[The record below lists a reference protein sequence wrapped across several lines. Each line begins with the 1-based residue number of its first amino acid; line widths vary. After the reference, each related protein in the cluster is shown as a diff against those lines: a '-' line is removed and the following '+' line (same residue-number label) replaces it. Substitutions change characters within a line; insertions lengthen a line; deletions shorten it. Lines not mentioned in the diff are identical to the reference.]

1 MNTLTTSHRRVAI
14 GFLAALATVVSWTTW
29 IVSTRAIVSDAEP
42 LAPAL
47 LAFIRF
53 GTAAVLLSPYWW
65 RLRGMPKGKS
75 PWLLIGLMFAGI
87 PYMGAV
93 LLGLQYAPATEAGP
107 LLTGTLPLFVGALSA
122 VLLGERFTKLRL
134 MGLAGIAIGTFAI
147 IGQSM
152 LGPNSGHWLG
162 HLFILLG
169 ALSWSIY
176 TIAFRKSGLS
186 AVEAAAL
193 VGLWSVIAL
202 IPFAA
207 SDIWQAIETT
217 AVLTL
222 VQQLAI
228 QGLLAGVLA
237 LILFTTAV
245 SYLGPSRT
253 TAITAL
259 TPVTA
264 LMAAGLWI
272 GEIPNPWGMAGCGAI
287 VFGVIMASG
296 VIDEWVGRRIRG

>member
-1 MNTLTTSHRRVAI
+1 MNGLTTSHRRVAI
-14 GFLAALATVVSWTTW
+14 GFLAALATVASWTIW
-29 IVSTRAIVSDAEP
+29 IVSTRATVSHAEP

-65 RLRGMPKGKS
+65 RLRGMPRGKN

-87 PYMGAV
+87 PYLGAV
-93 LLGLQYAPATEAGP
+93 LSGLQYAPATEAGP

-122 VLLGERFTKLRL
+122 VLLGERFSKLRL
-134 MGLAGIAIGTFAI
+134 AGLFGIAIGTFAI

-152 LGPNSGHWLG
+152 LDPDSGHWIG
-162 HLFILLG
+162 HFFILLG
-169 ALSWSIY
+169 AISWSIY

-202 IPFAA
+202 LPFAA
-207 SDIWQAIETT
+207 CDIWQAIQMT
-217 AVLTL
+217 AVITL
-222 VQQLAI
+222 VQQVAI

-253 TAITAL
+253 TAITAI

-264 LMAAGLWI
+264 LMAAGVWI
-272 GEIPNPWGMAGCGAI
+272 GELPNHWGMAGCGAI
-287 VFGVIMASG
+287 VLGVVFASG
-296 VIDEWVGRRIRG
+296 VIDEWAGRRTRH